1 MKKIK
6 LMRLVSLRLV
16 SSFAF
21 VPIMTMSIPA
31 TNIPARNMPVVRPGI
46 VMASRTA
53 SQKLNI
59 GEGKLLSFNPTVEP
73 IDLAALKKAEEQKV
87 KAAAIDEYFRTR
99 KMPLEG
105 QGLKM
110 VLEAEKNDLDW
121 RLLAAIAVRESTG
134 GKYACRKAENNPFG
148 WGSCRIGFET
158 MEEAIEVVAKNLG
171 GNNPKTERHYADKE
185 TKEIL
190 RAYNPPS
197 IVPRYAEQVLNIM
210 NVMGPLEYI
219 TEVATL

>member
-1 MKKIK
+1 
-6 LMRLVSLRLV
+6 
-16 SSFAF
+16 
-21 VPIMTMSIPA
+21 MSIPA

-197 IVPRYAEQVLNIM
+197 IVPRYAEEVLNIM